1 MSCDDKLLVLWL
13 IKQLLLWTLLRA
25 LQVRVSVLRQQ
36 RHARVV
42 YVLQVLVSSTSL
54 RHVRVACV
62 MCRQRHARVVHVLQV
77 LDLRWGSDDDWDE
90 WNTDRDLCLREI
102 IECQRLSAGPNFVVR
117 TYVRRCTRSVVVR
130 TYMYVTLD
138 YTYLVNIECLRIL
151 FCHCKVHEY
160 IMTSS
165 KF

>member
-42 YVLQVLVSSTSL
+42 Y
-54 RHVRVACV
+54 
-62 MCRQRHARVVHVLQV
+62 VLQV